1 MEYSSPIFSS
11 DIAVMSK
18 PCNIYADH
26 AATTPLLPEALKA
39 MLPYLR
45 QDFGNP
51 SSLYHR
57 GQEARQAVEEARA
70 AIGRCIHAKADEI
83 LFTSGGTE
91 SDNWA
96 LEGIARALRHKGRHI
111 AVSAIEHHAVLNC
124 CKMLENDGCK
134 VTYLPVSPT
143 GRVEAETLEKVLRP
157 DTILVSIMLANNEIG
172 TIQDIPSLA
181 RIAHRKGVLFH
192 TDAVQAIGHIRVDV
206 RRLGVDLLSASAH
219 KFNGPQG
226 CGFLYVKSGTP
237 IQPFHLG
244 GQQERGLRA
253 GTENVAGIVGMATA
267 LEHNV
272 QNLLQRKRHLGGLE
286 RDLRELL
293 KKGLGK
299 AVFNGDSRR
308 HLPGHISVSFSGY
321 DAEALLHLLDLKGI
335 SVSTGAACNSK
346 ATEVSYVLQA
356 IKLAP
361 EVAKGTLRITLGD
374 DNNHQDVHTIAE
386 TILSILPKVQ
396 GKQ

>member
-1 MEYSSPIFSS
+1 MNNPS
-11 DIAVMSK
+11 
-18 PCNIYADH
+18 IYADH
-26 AATTPLLPEALKA
+26 AATTPLLPKALEA

-45 QDFGNP
+45 HDFGNP

-57 GQEARQAVEEARA
+57 GQETHKAVEVGRA
-70 AIGRCIHAKADEI
+70 TIGRCISAKTDEI

-96 LEGIARALRHKGRHI
+96 LEGIARTLRHKGKHI
-111 AVSAIEHHAVLNC
+111 VVSAIEHHAVLNC
-124 CKMLENDGCK
+124 CKMLENDGYK
-134 VTYLPVSPT
+134 VTYLPVSST
-143 GRVEAETLEKVLRP
+143 GRVEAETLEKVLQP

-172 TIQDIPSLA
+172 TIQDISSLA
-181 RIAHRKGVLFH
+181 SIAHRKGVLFH
-192 TDAVQAIGHIRVDV
+192 TDAVQAVGHIRVDV
-206 RRLGVDLLSASAH
+206 RRLCVDLLSASAH

-226 CGFLYVKSGTP
+226 CGFLYVKNGTP

-253 GTENVAGIVGMATA
+253 GTENVAGIVGMAVA

-272 QNLLQRKRHLGGLE
+272 QNLLQRKRHLGVLE
-286 RDLRELL
+286 RNLRELL
-293 KKGLGK
+293 KNGFRK
-299 AVFNGDSRR
+299 AVFNGDLRR
-308 HLPGHISVSFSGY
+308 HLPGHISISFPGY
-321 DAEALLHLLDLKGI
+321 DGEALLHLLDLKGI
-335 SVSTGAACNSK
+335 SVSTGAASNSK
-346 ATEVSYVLQA
+346 ATEVSHVLQA

-374 DNNHQDVHTIAE
+374 DNTPQDVHAIAE